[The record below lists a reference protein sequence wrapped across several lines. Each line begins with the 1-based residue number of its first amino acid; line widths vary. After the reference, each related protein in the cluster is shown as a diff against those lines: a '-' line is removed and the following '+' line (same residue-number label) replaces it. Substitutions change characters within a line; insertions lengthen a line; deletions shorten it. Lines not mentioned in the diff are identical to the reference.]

1 MLFSG
6 KVKYNNYHIR
16 KRKSALNLFMA
27 GHSRWANIKRKKGV
41 NDQKKSGV
49 FTKLSRNITIAVI
62 EGGGIAVAENNVKL
76 RLAIDKAKAA
86 NMPGETIKRAIDK
99 GAGADKNM
107 LQQAVYEAF
116 GPHGSTFI
124 IPTATDN
131 TNRSIAEIR
140 LIIER
145 NGGKLASPGAVNY
158 LFEKMGVL
166 RISEGQKTIE
176 SILELADSI
185 QATDIVEDGNE
196 TELYFPYEQ
205 LGKIEESGAE
215 EIYKP
220 LLPVTLSSKEQEE
233 EVIALMELIDDHED
247 VQQIFSNIDFQYI

>member
-1 MLFSG
+1 
-6 KVKYNNYHIR
+6 
-16 KRKSALNLFMA
+16 MA

-41 NDQKKSGV
+41 NDRKKSGV

-62 EGGGIAVAENNVKL
+62 EGGGMTTAENNVRL

-86 NMPGETIKRAIDK
+86 NMPGETINRAIDK
-99 GAGADKNM
+99 GAGVDKSI
-107 LQQAVYEAF
+107 LQEVVYEAF
-116 GPHGSTFI
+116 GPHGSTFV
-124 IPTATDN
+124 IPSATDN

-158 LFEKMGVL
+158 LFEKMGVV
-166 RISEGQKTIE
+166 RISAGSRTME

-185 QATDIVEDGNE
+185 QATDIIEGDEE
-196 TELYFPYEQ
+196 TEVYFPYEQ

-220 LLPVTLSSKEQEE
+220 LLPVKLNTRQEE
-233 EVIALMELIDDHED
+233 EDVIALMELIDDHED
-247 VQQIFSNIDFQYI
+247 VQQLFSNIDFQYI